1 MRRRPASHPRRLA
14 PLALALA
21 LAGCATGPDYVRPAL
36 ELPERFALTD
46 PAARPIPSGQRWW
59 ALYADPVLDR
69 LIDEALAHNTD
80 AQVAAARVL
89 EARALA
95 GVADTDRY
103 PVVGANLGGRR
114 SQSSRETAT
123 AFPAGQPRVSNNF
136 RATLDVS
143 WELDFWGKYRR
154 ASEAARADLLAEEAA
169 RDGVRLAVTAELA
182 RQYFALLAADAQL
195 ATIDRVFASRDETLR
210 LTRQRVDAGVSSDY
224 DLRLAEAE
232 LASARS
238 QRAGLQRDQETLES
252 AIAILLGRS
261 PRAALEGR
269 IERTAQS
276 GQSVETGLPP
286 PVIPAGLPS
295 ELLSRRP
302 DLREAEQRLV
312 AANARIGAA
321 KAEYFPA
328 VTLTGFLGSESAEL
342 SNLFTGPAGIFQFAL
357 GLAQPIFNAGRLGF
371 TTAAAEARRDQAL
384 AGYRRAVANA
394 FGDVRNALA
403 AQRAAHETREAES
416 ARARSLRQALGLA
429 EQRYEAGI
437 ASRLEIL
444 DAERG
449 YLAAELGRLD
459 AERAGRAAVADLV
472 RALGGGWEN

>member
-1 MRRRPASHPRRLA
+1 MRRRPSWPPRRLA

-21 LAGCATGPDYVRPAL
+21 LAGCATGPDYVRPGF
-36 ELPERFALTD
+36 ELPERFAVTD
-46 PAARPIPSGQRWW
+46 AAARPIPSGQRWW

-69 LIDEALAHNTD
+69 LIDEALTHNAD
-80 AQVAAARVL
+80 AQAAAARVL

-103 PVVGANLGGRR
+103 PAVGANLGGSR
-114 SQSSRETAT
+114 SQISRETVT
-123 AFPAGQPRVSNNF
+123 ALPAGQPRLSNNF

-143 WELDFWGKYRR
+143 WDLDFWGKYRR

-238 QRAGLQRDQETLES
+238 QRAGLQRDRETLES

-276 GQSVETGLPP
+276 GETGLPP

-429 EQRYEAGI
+429 EQRYEAGV